1 MRRFLVLTMV
11 AVMVA
16 PVLAS
21 AQAGPGKGPHGMGK
35 MDYVSELNL
44 TKEQLIQIKELQ
56 RESRKGAVEIRSKI
70 QIKRIDFDDE
80 AQKDKPDMKLL
91 GKLIDELTAL
101 HAQQYK
107 AMLESRVKMMGLLT
121 PEQKQKLSE
130 RSLMGPRG
138 QMMGMDDEMAP
149 GPMPMPGPGGMP
161 PVPPSGN

>member
-1 MRRFLVLTMV
+1 MRRFLVLAMV
-11 AVMVA
+11 AVMAV

-35 MDYVSELNL
+35 MDYINELNL
-44 TKEQLIQIKELQ
+44 TKEQLMQIKELQ
-56 RESRKGAVEIRSKI
+56 RESRKKAVEVRSKI

-80 AQKDKPDMKLL
+80 AQKDKPDMKLM

-107 AMLESRVKMMGLLT
+107 AMLESRMKMMGLLT

-138 QMMGMDDEMAP
+138 QMMGMEDDMPP
-149 GPMPMPGPGGMP
+149 GPMPGSGPGGMP
-161 PVPPSGN
+161 LPPPGN